1 MLTLRNST
9 AAAFAAALFLLFAS
23 ALHAAQRTPQ
33 ALHGKVI
40 GVADGDTVKV
50 LDDTNTTHTIRLL
63 GIDAPEKAQAFGTR
77 AKHSLSELAYG
88 QTVTVKWR
96 KRDRY
101 GRIVGTLHNRRGD
114 DLNLRQVQRGMAWHY
129 ADYQREQLPADRE
142 TYAEAEVEARQRR
155 IGLWAD
161 PHAEAPW
168 QYRKKKRERS

>member
-161 PHAEAPW
+161 AHAEAPW

>member
-1 MLTLRNST
+1 MFIPRHR
-9 AAAFAAALFLLFAS
+9 AAATFAAALFLFFTS
-23 ALHAAQRTPQ
+23 ALHAAQS
-33 ALHGKVI
+33 LHGKVI

-50 LDDTNTTHTIRLL
+50 LDDANATHTIRLL

-77 AKHSLSELAYG
+77 AKLSLSELAYG

-114 DLNLRQVQRGMAWHY
+114 DLNLLQVQRGMAWHY
-129 ADYQREQLPADRE
+129 ADYQREQKPADRKA
-142 TYAEAEVEARQRR
+142 YAEAEAEARQRR
-155 IGLWAD
+155 TGLWAD

>member
-1 MLTLRNST
+1 MPREPLH
-9 AAAFAAALFLLFAS
+9 AARLFAS